1 MEVNVF
7 QRNKLILLEINELN
21 VNATH
26 IIYQPNLV
34 PSQLNPI
41 DVYFNGFIQD
51 LRIKID
57 INSLTEVGLPT
68 LEPELTEAEKLQ
80 LYTALEWSNARME
93 LSVLRSADGQD
104 WMETARLSLQN
115 RAPYYSVDLLP
126 FFTKQAD
133 AIVGDE
139 WIALKVRDAGHGLL
153 TGNDS
158 LVIHGS
164 CQLQAHYLGNTSGT
178 AGAVT
183 ATIAN
188 SFGFT
193 ATNSSSL
200 LMAANTQRKSAVIV
214 NVTGEPCYL
223 GFGTDAI
230 PDGGIALIGKGASY
244 TIDYSAMWLSDV
256 YVITSSEYEQILSC
270 VEFV

>member
-7 QRNKLILLEINELN
+7 QRNKLILTEINELN
-21 VNATH
+21 VNETH

-133 AIVGDE
+133 AIVGNE
-139 WIALKVRDAGHGLL
+139 WIALKVKDAGYGLL

-164 CQLQAHYLGNTSGT
+164 CQLQAHYISGSVGTSLPV
-178 AGAVT
+178 AAVS
-183 ATIAN
+183 AN
-188 SFGFT
+188 SYGFT
-193 ATNSSSL
+193 ATDSSSL
-200 LMAANTQRKSAVIV
+200 LMAANPQRKSASIV
-214 NVTGEPCYL
+214 NITGEPCYL

-244 TIDYSAMWLSDV
+244 TIDYSSMWLGDI
-256 YVITSSEYEQILSC
+256 YAITPSEYEQVLSC